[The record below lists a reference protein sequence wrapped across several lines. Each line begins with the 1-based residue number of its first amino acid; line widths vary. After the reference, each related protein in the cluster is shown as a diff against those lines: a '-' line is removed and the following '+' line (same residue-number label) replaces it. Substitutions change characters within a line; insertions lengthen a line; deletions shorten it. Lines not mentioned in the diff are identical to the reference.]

1 MRKVVNMPSIL
12 DIIHIT
18 TRRNYFVFL
27 VVNAWN
33 SLSNNVVE
41 SVSLN
46 VFKKSLDG
54 HFQTRNKVLNLI
66 YDFQNNYALTA
77 LY

>member
-18 TRRNYFVFL
+18 TRGNYFVFL

-41 SVSLN
+41 SVFLN